1 MDTFGFESQY
11 FDKGLGK
18 VLTGLEKRVVSGLQ
32 QAASVVDEYP
42 SQAPKGLTDAQ
53 NTVAFWRLFDL
64 QKRKG
69 SLEEVKQSLQNLS
82 LEQDDAES
90 LQRRGQLAEA
100 AFLDIA
106 EILSSAPDPTP
117 LLSAAGALK
126 ASVDALQQ
134 QNRQIELEVESLKV
148 DDDAENQQL
157 SVRLEQAEATVLEM
171 QNQVT
176 IQVQANRDLQTSLQ
190 HAQQHEAQAN
200 RLQEDLQRLQAEL
213 KKVQAEHNKSQN
225 TLFELTNQ
233 KEARET
239 SRQHEAE
246 QAANDLEEA
255 HKKLRSLK
263 HEKDQLQ
270 QRLDAQ
276 QEASVVPQASFAES
290 ELRLKGLQEQISQSE
305 DLLQA
310 AQASH
315 AEDTSRLQQDLEST
329 QQQLNATQAD
339 LASRPQPEELQR
351 LQQRITMLQAMVD
364 SPEEAEG
371 WDAPQGERPANAG
384 GTMTSSTL
392 HRILQERNRK
402 LNAELT
408 KLKNS
413 ATEQQGDLQQ
423 LQQQLQKAR
432 SQDAHQKALIKQLE
446 IDLMHSSVSTS
457 LSPENQIIEEVD
469 AEATGVQGS
478 DHAGTPSSQAAGTH
492 LQPKLLGIVTSQR
505 DRFRA
510 RVSQLEEEVATCR
523 TQLQQCQG
531 ELAGKEAD
539 NVSLYEKIRYLQ
551 RYSSNRQAGN
561 SDGLI
566 SIVQVD
572 DAGVAQP
579 KVQAEQAHRMSCGPF
594 SVNYDGE
601 TVAAAP
607 HQGSG
612 ARSRTRRRATCFG
625 GGDED
630 DYDQEARGKVE
641 SDRQYKKAYEA
652 RLNPFVEFQQHETDS
667 HVNKLNLHDRAL
679 LSGSRLMLANKA
691 VRFFVVAYAVLLHLF
706 VFGVVYYSA
715 WSGPTSCVQMTGD
728 SQHSSRST
736 QKE

>member
-64 QKRKG
+64 HKRKG

-90 LQRRGQLAEA
+90 LQRRAQLAEA
-100 AFLDIA
+100 AFLDLA

-134 QNRQIELEVESLKV
+134 QNRQIELEAESSKV
-148 DDDAENQQL
+148 DGAEVQQL
-157 SVRLEQAEATVLEM
+157 SARLEQAEATVSET
-171 QNQVT
+171 QNQIT
-176 IQVQANRDLQTSLQ
+176 IQVQANRDLHNSLQ
-190 HAQQHEAQAN
+190 HAQQHEAQAH

-213 KKVQAEHNKSQN
+213 QKVQAEHNKSQN
-225 TLFELTNQ
+225 TLFELTSQ
-233 KEARET
+233 KEERET

-263 HEKDQLQ
+263 REKDQLQ

-276 QEASVVPQASFAES
+276 QQTSIVPQASSAES
-290 ELRLKGLQEQISQSE
+290 ELQVKALQEQISQSQE
-305 DLLQA
+305 LLQA

-329 QQQLNATQAD
+329 QQQLTATQEE

-371 WDAPQGERPANAG
+371 WDAPQGERPTSAG

-413 ATEQQGDLQQ
+413 AVEQQGDMQD

-432 SQDAHQKALIKQLE
+432 SHDAHQKALIKQLE
-446 IDLMHSSVSTS
+446 MDLMHSSVSTS
-457 LSPENQIIEEVD
+457 LSPESQIIEEVD
-469 AEATGVQGS
+469 AEADGVQGS
-478 DHAGTPSSQAAGTH
+478 DTAGTPASQAAGTH
-492 LQPKLLGIVTSQR
+492 LQPRLLGIVTSQR

-523 TQLQQCQG
+523 TQVQQYQG
-531 ELAGKEAD
+531 ELAVKEAD

-551 RYSSNRQAGN
+551 RYSSNRQA
-561 SDGLI
+561 SSSEGLI
-566 SIVQVD
+566 SVVQVD

-579 KVQAEQAHRMSCGPF
+579 KAQQAHRMSCGPF
-594 SVNYDGE
+594 SVNYGGQAE
-601 TVAAAP
+601 APTP
-607 HQGSG
+607 HQGPA
-612 ARSRTRRRATCFG
+612 ARTRTRRRATCFG

-630 DYDQEARGKVE
+630 DYDQEAGGKVG
-641 SDRQYKKAYEA
+641 SDRKYRKAYEA
-652 RLNPFVEFQQHETDS
+652 RLNPFVEFQQHETES

-715 WSGPTSCVQMTGD
+715 WSGSQLQTSTTIQ
-728 SQHSSRST
+728 QHRAAL
-736 QKE
+736 

>member
-18 VLTGLEKRVVSGLQ
+18 VLTGLEQRVVSGLQ

-42 SQAPKGLTDAQ
+42 SQAPKGLSDAE

-82 LEQDDAES
+82 LEQDGAQS
-90 LQRRGQLAEA
+90 LQRRAQLAEA

-134 QNRQIELEVESLKV
+134 QNRQIELEAVSSKV
-148 DDDAENQQL
+148 VDAEVQQL
-157 SVRLEQAEATVLEM
+157 SARLQQAEATASEM

-176 IQVQANRDLQTSLQ
+176 TQVQANQDLQTSLQ
-190 HAQQHEAQAN
+190 RAQLHEAQAN
-200 RLQEDLQRLQAEL
+200 RLQEHLQRLQAEL
-213 KKVQAEHNKSQN
+213 QKVQAEHHKSQN
-225 TLFELTNQ
+225 TLFELTSQ
-233 KEARET
+233 KEERET
-239 SRQHEAE
+239 SRQHEAD
-246 QAANDLEEA
+246 QAAMDLEEA
-255 HKKLRSLK
+255 HKKLRQGDTGDTAGRLSLK
-263 HEKDQLQ
+263 RERDLLQ

-276 QEASVVPQASFAES
+276 QEANVVPQASSAES
-290 ELRLKGLQEQISQSE
+290 ELEVKGLQAQISQSE
-305 DLLQA
+305 ELLQA

-329 QQQLNATQAD
+329 QQQLNATQEE
-339 LASRPQPEELQR
+339 LASHPQPEELQR

-364 SPEEAEG
+364 SPEEAEA
-371 WDAPQGERPANAG
+371 WDAPQGERLASSG

-413 ATEQQGDLQQ
+413 TTEQQGDIQN

-432 SQDAHQKALIKQLE
+432 SHDAHQKALIKQLE
-446 IDLMHSSVSTS
+446 LDLMHSSVKAS
-457 LSPENQIIEEVD
+457 LSPESHTAEEMD
-469 AEATGVQGS
+469 AEANSLQDSDTAGS
-478 DHAGTPSSQAAGTH
+478 PGSQATGAH

-505 DRFRA
+505 DRFHA
-510 RVSQLEEEVATCR
+510 QVLQLEEEVATCR
-523 TQLQQCQG
+523 RQVQQCQG

-551 RYSSNRQAGN
+551 RYSSNRQASSG
-561 SDGLI
+561 DGLI
-566 SIVQVD
+566 SVVQVD
-572 DAGVAQP
+572 DAGVTQP
-579 KVQAEQAHRMSCGPF
+579 KARQAHRMSCGPF
-594 SVNYDGE
+594 SVNYGGE
-601 TVAAAP
+601 AEAPAP
-607 HQGSG
+607 HQGPG

-625 GGDED
+625 GDED
-630 DYDQEARGKVE
+630 DYDQEAGGRAE
-641 SDRQYKKAYEA
+641 SDRKYKKAYEA
-652 RLNPFVEFQQHETDS
+652 RLNPFVEFQQHETES

-706 VFGVVYYSA
+706 VFGVVYFSA
-715 WSGPTSCVQMTGD
+715 WSSSQLQTSATIQ
-728 SQHSSRST
+728 
-736 QKE
+736 